1 MTAIGAS
8 PRFEDTFDVIV
19 VGAGHAGTEAAV
31 AASRLGCRVGVVTSA
46 LESIGQMSCNPALGG
61 VAKGTVVREV
71 DALGGIMGR
80 ATDLST
86 IQFRMLNRGKGPAVW
101 APRAQC
107 DRGLYRRSV
116 RSLLEEHP
124 TLVTIQGT
132 VARLLFDAGGALS
145 GIITVEGRQFGA
157 RVVVITTGTFL
168 RGRIHI
174 GTTSSFSGGRAGE
187 KATID
192 LAEQLEAFG
201 LTVARF
207 KTGTPPRI
215 DGRSV
220 ALDRLEPQ
228 PSEIDQFDYSWSHFW
243 ESSRRRGSETRHPA
257 QMNCWITYLEH
268 AGKELIT
275 ANIGKSAMY
284 GGAIASRGPR
294 YCPSVED
301 KIVKFPAAERHQ
313 LFLEPEGHDTAELYV
328 NGMSTSLPAEVQ
340 LDVLRTVVG
349 LEHVKMTR
357 AGYAIEY
364 DYYPPTQLDST
375 LQVKAVPGLFFAGQ
389 INGTTGYE
397 EAAGQG
403 AVAGINAALRVLERP
418 PLILGR
424 ETSYIGVLIDDL
436 VTRGVDEPYRLFTS
450 RSEFRLTVRQ
460 DNALRRLGS
469 IASKLG
475 LLEAREQQVVERR
488 LAAED
493 ETLRLAAE
501 TSISPDAAAPILSAA
516 GSAPL
521 AHPVRVAEVARRH
534 GVSLES
540 LLAATDRLDGLDRE
554 AVSTAE
560 LELKYAGYFARERE
574 QADKLRRLGDL
585 RLGAS
590 IPYLEFQSLSLEAR
604 QKLAAATP
612 ATMAQ
617 AASIPGVNSS
627 DLQNLIIEL
636 EKRRRLAGVGASG

>member
-1 MTAIGAS
+1 MTAAVV
-8 PRFEDTFDVIV
+8 RFEESFDVIV

-31 AASRLGCRVGVVTSA
+31 AASRLGCRVGIVTSA
-46 LESIGQMSCNPALGG
+46 LESIGQMSCNPAIGG

-80 ATDLST
+80 ATDLAT
-86 IQFRMLNRGKGPAVW
+86 LQFRMLNRGKGPAVW

-107 DRGLYRRSV
+107 DRGLYRRAV

-124 TLVTIQGT
+124 GLMTIQGT
-132 VARLLFDAGGALS
+132 VARLLFDGANRLT
-145 GIITVEGRQFGA
+145 GIETMEGRRFAGN
-157 RVVVITTGTFL
+157 VVVITTGTFL

-174 GTTSSFSGGRAGE
+174 GTTSSVSGGRAGE

-192 LAEQLEAFG
+192 LAEQLEGFG

-207 KTGTPPRI
+207 KTGTPPRV

-220 ALDRLEPQ
+220 ALDTLEVQ
-228 PSEIDQFDYSWSHFW
+228 ASEIEQFDYSWSHFW
-243 ESSRRRGSETRHPA
+243 NSQRRQGSVTRHPG
-257 QMNCWITYLEH
+257 QLPCWITHLEK

-275 ANIGKSAMY
+275 ANISLSAMY
-284 GGAIASRGPR
+284 GGAIVSRGPR

-340 LDVLRTVVG
+340 LDVLRTVRG
-349 LEHVKMTR
+349 LENVKMTR

-364 DYYPPTQLDST
+364 DYYPPTQLDAS

-403 AVAGINAALRVLERP
+403 VVAGINAALRARERD

-424 ETSYIGVLIDDL
+424 ETSYIGVLVDDL

-460 DNALRRLGS
+460 DNALRRLGG
-469 IASKLG
+469 IAVVLG
-475 LLEAREQQVVERR
+475 LLDDRERAVVERR
-488 LAAED
+488 VASED
-493 ETLRLAAE
+493 ESLRIAAE
-501 TSISPDAAAPILSAA
+501 TSITPEAAAPALATA

-521 AHPVRVAEVARRH
+521 QHAMRIGEVAKRH

-540 LLAATDRLDGLDRE
+540 LFGAVGLLEGMDRE
-554 AVSTAE
+554 AVGTAE

-574 QADKLRRLGDL
+574 QADRLRRLGDV
-585 RLGAS
+585 RLGAA
-590 IPYLEFQSLSLEAR
+590 IPYLEFQSLSVEAR
-604 QKLAAATP
+604 QKLAATTP

-636 EKRRRLAGVGASG
+636 EKHRRRAGTVQAR